1 MTRIFDNFCR
11 ALANKQEDEGDR
23 CLPLSRIRDKQGFTS
38 LAVYVHLCGH
48 VWATLGSQ
56 TDVIPQADPLL
67 QRDFSVSLLRLRLR
81 S

>member
-1 MTRIFDNFCR
+1 MCFSIGAKSSDILYNNLVF
-11 ALANKQEDEGDR
+11 LVGGD
-23 CLPLSRIRDKQGFTS
+23 FTS
-38 LAVYVHLCGH
+38 LTLYVHLCGH
-48 VWATLGSQ
+48 VWAKLGSQ